1 MYLFVYMFIY
11 RQCFIGFVKCFS
23 LVPMSAIRCA
33 SGLIELESLL
43 GCISD
48 MNRYMC
54 VAANQGGYGGG
65 VPPLPIPNREVKP
78 VCADG
83 TAKVGE

>member
-1 MYLFVYMFIY
+1 MTPKPSTTNCPNVFISGIFFGLSKNTHMYLFVYMFIY

-43 GCISD
+43 GCIQ

-54 VAANQGGYGGG
+54 VAAN
-65 VPPLPIPNREVKP
+65 
-78 VCADG
+78 
-83 TAKVGE
+83 